1 MLENIEGDI
10 NNGQS
15 RETGNI
21 GYTRR
26 RWTKQKY
33 NTICDRYH
41 YAQTN
46 INNVNTTWA
55 LLQTSGR
62 KDGIRSCASQHG
74 TQNVKTHNRTKQK
87 TKKMSTTDPTKKNTD
102 ELSYSRIFGYDIQR
116 YRYCH
121 YNVAGVLFVGSYLTC
136 VVYCSTTL
144 DMNLKKR

>member
-26 RWTKQKY
+26 RWTKQKH

-46 INNVNTTWA
+46 TNNVNTTWA

-87 TKKMSTTDPTKKNTD
+87 TKKMSTTDPTKKPRMKLYTRESLVTISKGTD
-102 ELSYSRIFGYDIQR
+102 IAIIMLQVFYS
-116 YRYCH
+116 
-121 YNVAGVLFVGSYLTC
+121 
-136 VVYCSTTL
+136 L
-144 DMNLKKR
+144 DHI

>member
-1 MLENIEGDI
+1 MLQYMLENIEGDI

-87 TKKMSTTDPTKKNTD
+87 TKKMSTTDPTKKP
-102 ELSYSRIFGYDIQR
+102 R
-116 YRYCH
+116 
-121 YNVAGVLFVGSYLTC
+121 
-136 VVYCSTTL
+136 
-144 DMNLKKR
+144 MNLATRESFVTISKGTDIAIIMLPVFYSLDHI